1 LVVWDFFC
9 IFVPMRIIESIA
21 ELNELRDLLETEVSI
36 WYPMWVDNDKHPQN
50 TRISFLFVSTQSD
63 KYIIPQQHTDAVS
76 LSNEEIEGVLNTA
89 GEKWVFQ
96 KKKLLQSFTN
106 VREGL
111 NDVDTAY
118 FLKHGKTIDYSQPLQ
133 HLVAPLLHRGYK
145 EDIIQSI
152 PILKL
157 VEAIEPQFVKCI
169 PLKYKTYN
177 WYNDIF
183 LPTLSDIERYGIR
196 VDGKKFIDRWPQA
209 HKQLSPDNLVYTEY
223 NPFTVTGRP
232 SNRHGGVNYAALN
245 KTDGSRDV
253 FVSDGI
259 FLQMD
264 YNAYHP
270 RLIAKLVKFDAPDGN
285 MHQWLA
291 EQYGCSIEE
300 SKGITFQ
307 LLYGGIDDEFR
318 QIPYFDKVADYI
330 DNLWIETQRNGFLQ
344 TPHREIPLSWIE
356 QPNAQKVF
364 NYLLQA
370 VETEMNVDKMR
381 KILDCIRGS
390 GIEFSLYTYDSFLF
404 DVPVDVDKEI
414 IKKLKGIIE
423 EGGYP
428 IKANWGKTYGNL

>member
-1 LVVWDFFC
+1 MIKV
-9 IFVPMRIIESIA
+9 IENIG
-21 ELNELRDLLETEVSI
+21 ELNALRDKLETDESV
-36 WYPMWVDNDKHPQN
+36 WYPLWVDNDKHPQN
-50 TRISFLFVSTQSD
+50 THISFVFVATLED
-63 KYIIPQQHTDAVS
+63 RYILPNQHTDGIP
-76 LSNEEIEGVLNTA
+76 LSNTLIVSVLNTA

-106 VREGL
+106 VRKGL

-118 FLKHGKTIDYSQPLQ
+118 FLKHGNPIDYQQPLQ
-133 HLVAPLLHRGYK
+133 HLVAPLLHKGYK

-157 VEAIEPQFVKCI
+157 CEAVESQLVKCTTQ
-169 PLKYKTYN
+169 KSKTYN

-209 HKQLSPDNLVYTEY
+209 HKQLSSDSKVFTEY

-270 RLIAKLVKFDAPDGN
+270 RLIAKLIKYDAPDGN
-285 MHQWLA
+285 MHEWLA
-291 EQYGCSIEE
+291 EQYGCTIEE

-330 DNLWIETQRNGFLQ
+330 DELWIRTQRNGFLQ

-390 GIEFSLYTYDSFLF
+390 GIEFSIYTYDSFLF
-404 DVPVDVDKEI
+404 DVPIDVDKEL
-414 IKKLKGIIE
+414 IKELKVIIE
-423 EGGYP
+423 DGGYP
-428 IKANWGKTYGNL
+428 IKASWGKTYGNL

>member
-1 LVVWDFFC
+1 
-9 IFVPMRIIESIA
+9 MNIIESID
-21 ELNELRDLLETEVSI
+21 ELNELSTKLETEASI
-36 WYPMWVDNDKHPQN
+36 WYPMWVDNDKHPNN
-50 TRISFLFVSTQSD
+50 THISFLFVQTLTD
-63 KYIIPQQHTDAVS
+63 KYILPQQHTDALC
-76 LSNEEIEGVLNTA
+76 LSNYEIEGVLNTA

-118 FLKHGKTIDYSQPLQ
+118 FLKHGKTIDYSQPIQ
-133 HLVAPLLHRGYK
+133 HLVAPYLHKGYK

-157 VEAIEPQFVKCI
+157 CEAIENELTKCW
-169 PLKYKTYN
+169 KQKSKTYN

-183 LPTLSDIERYGIR
+183 IPTLSRIERTGIR
-196 VDGKKFIDRWPQA
+196 VDREKFIDRWPQA
-209 HKQLSPDNLVYTEY
+209 QKHITKADCVFTEY

-270 RLIAKLVKFDAPDGN
+270 RLIGKLIKFDMPDGN
-285 MHQWLA
+285 VHQWLA
-291 EQYGCSIEE
+291 DQYGCSIEE
-300 SKGITFQ
+300 SKGVTFQ
-307 LLYGGIDDEFR
+307 LLYGGIDDDFK
-318 QIPYFDKVADYI
+318 QIPYFKAVADYI
-330 DNLWIETQRNGFLQ
+330 DELWMETQKRGFLQ
-344 TPHREIPLSWIE
+344 TPHRIIPLDWIE
-356 QPNAQKVF
+356 QPNPQKVF

-370 VETEMNVDKMR
+370 VETEMNVDKM
-381 KILDCIRGS
+381 KQILDYIEGS
-390 GIEFSLYTYDSFLF
+390 GITFDLYTYDSFLF
-404 DVPVDVDKEI
+404 DVPTDIDKNM
-414 IKKLKGIIE
+414 IKDLKNIIE
-423 EGGYP
+423 GGGFP
-428 IKANWGKTYGNL
+428 IKASWGLDYGKL

>member
-1 LVVWDFFC
+1 
-9 IFVPMRIIESIA
+9 MIIVESID
-21 ELNELRDLLETEVSI
+21 ELNELSTKLETEASI
-36 WYPMWVDNDKHPQN
+36 WYPMWVDNDKHPNN
-50 TRISFLFVSTQSD
+50 THISFIFVRTQSD
-63 KYIIPQQHTDAVS
+63 KYILPQQHTDALS

-111 NDVDTAY
+111 NDVDTAH
-118 FLKHGKTIDYSQPLQ
+118 FLKTGEPIDYSQPLQ
-133 HLVAPLLHRGYK
+133 HLVAPLLHKGYK

-157 VEAIEPQFVKCI
+157 AEAIEPQL
-169 PLKYKTYN
+169 LKHRNQKSKTYN
-177 WYNDIF
+177 WYNDTF

-209 HKQLSPDNLVYTEY
+209 LKQVSPDNLVFTEY

-270 RLIAKLVKFDAPDGN
+270 RLIGKLIKFDMPDGN
-285 MHQWLA
+285 VHEWLA
-291 EQYGCSIEE
+291 EQYGCDVNEG
-300 SKGITFQ
+300 KGITFR
-307 LLYGGIDDEFR
+307 LLYGGIDDDFR
-318 QIPYFDKVADYI
+318 QIPYLNSVADYI

-344 TPHREIPLSWIE
+344 TPHRQIPLSWIE
-356 QPNAQKVF
+356 QPNPQKVF

-370 VETEMNVDKMR
+370 VETEMNVDKMKR
-381 KILDCIRGS
+381 ILDYIRGS
-390 GIEFSLYTYDSFLF
+390 EISFCLYTYDSFLF
-404 DVPVDVDKEI
+404 DVPVDVDKEMI
-414 IKKLKGIIE
+414 RGLKEIIE
-423 EGGYP
+423 DGGFP
-428 IKANWGKTYGNL
+428 IKASWGLDYGKL

>member
-1 LVVWDFFC
+1 
-9 IFVPMRIIESIA
+9 MIIVESI
-21 ELNELRDLLETEVSI
+21 EEINELSQKLETETSV
-36 WYPMWVDNDKHPQN
+36 WYPMWVDNSKHPLN
-50 TRISFLFVSTQSD
+50 TSISIIVVRCSD
-63 KYIIPQQHTDAVS
+63 GLYILPHKHTDALS
-76 LSNEEIEGVLNTA
+76 LSNEQIETVLNTN
-89 GEKWVFQ
+89 GQKWVFQ
-96 KKKLLQSFTN
+96 KKKILHTLRVSVN
-106 VREGL
+106 L
-111 NDVDTAY
+111 YDVDSAY
-118 FLKHGKTIDYSQPLQ
+118 FRKEAKVIDYE
-133 HLVAPLLHRGYK
+133 APLNPLLSTLTHKGYR
-145 EDIIQSI
+145 DDLIQSLPLMKI
-152 PILKL
+152 
-157 VEAIEPQFVKCI
+157 VEAIEPQFRKYFHNE
-169 PLKYKTYN
+169 PYTTTLK
-177 WYNDIF
+177 WYNEVFI
-183 LPTLSDIERYGIR
+183 PTLSDIEQFGIR

-209 HKQLSPDNLVYTEY
+209 SKQLSPDNLVFTEY

-270 RLIAKLVKFDAPDGN
+270 RLIAKLVKYDAPDGN

-291 EQYGCSIEE
+291 EQYGCTIEE

-307 LLYGGIDDEFR
+307 LLYGGIDTEFR

-330 DNLWIETQRNGFLQ
+330 DNLWIETQDKGYLQ
-344 TPHREIPLSWIE
+344 TPHRQIPLSWIE

-381 KILDCIRGS
+381 KILECIEGS

-414 IKKLKGIIE
+414 IKELKGIIE

>member
-1 LVVWDFFC
+1 
-9 IFVPMRIIESIA
+9 MIIVESID
-21 ELNELRDLLETEVSI
+21 ELNELSTKLETEASI
-36 WYPMWVDNDKHPQN
+36 WYPMWVDNDKHPNN
-50 TRISFLFVSTQSD
+50 THISFIFVRTQSD
-63 KYIIPQQHTDAVS
+63 KYILPQQHTDALS

-111 NDVDTAY
+111 NDVDTAH
-118 FLKHGKTIDYSQPLQ
+118 FLKTGEPIDYSQPLQ
-133 HLVAPLLHRGYK
+133 HLVAPLLHKGYK

-157 VEAIEPQFVKCI
+157 AEAIEPQL
-169 PLKYKTYN
+169 LKHRNQKSKTYN
-177 WYNDIF
+177 WYNDTF

-209 HKQLSPDNLVYTEY
+209 QKQVSSDNLVFTEY

-245 KTDGSRDV
+245 KTDGSREC

-270 RLIAKLVKFDAPDGN
+270 RLIGKLIKFDMPEGN
-285 MHQWLA
+285 VHEWLA
-291 EQYGCSIEE
+291 EQYGCDVNEG
-300 SKGITFQ
+300 KGITFR
-307 LLYGGIDDEFR
+307 LLYGGIDDDFR
-318 QIPYFDKVADYI
+318 QIPYLNSVADYI

-344 TPHREIPLSWIE
+344 TPHRQIPLSWIE
-356 QPNAQKVF
+356 QPNPQKVF

-370 VETEMNVDKMR
+370 VETEMNVDKMKR
-381 KILDCIRGS
+381 ILDYIRGS
-390 GIEFSLYTYDSFLF
+390 EISFCLYTYDSFLF
-404 DVPVDVDKEI
+404 DVPVDVDKEMI
-414 IKKLKGIIE
+414 RGLKEIIE
-423 EGGYP
+423 DGGFP
-428 IKANWGKTYGNL
+428 IKASWGLDYGKL